1 MTQDA
6 LIPPAILGDACI
18 SDDELYRYW
27 LTRSW
32 ASHSGQ
38 EAVFVLLNPSK
49 ANALVNDPTVTRCIG
64 FARAWGYDR
73 LRILNLFA
81 FRAPDPSD
89 LARVADPVGPL
100 WQDHFELGLIHPGV
114 VIAGW
119 GAHRAAGLRAMALAA
134 GGSPLAIRPLMALAI
149 NADGSPKHPLY
160 VRADTVPVPYRIE
173 RLP

>member
-81 FRAPDPSD
+81 FRATDPKE
-89 LARVADPVGPL
+89 LAAAADPIGPL
-100 WQDHFELGLIHPGV
+100 CLTYLEDGLLNAGV

-119 GAHRAAGLRAMALAA
+119 GAHKRAAARALDIP
-134 GGSPLAIRPLMALAI
+134 PLATRPLMALAI